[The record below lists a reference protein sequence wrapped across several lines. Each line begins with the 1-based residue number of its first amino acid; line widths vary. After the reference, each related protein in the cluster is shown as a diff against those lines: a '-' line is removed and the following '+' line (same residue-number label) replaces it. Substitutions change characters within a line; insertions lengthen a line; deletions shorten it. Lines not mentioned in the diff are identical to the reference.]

1 MNDGPEEVSGGARPA
16 PERNGHD
23 APTAGTAGPGGGS
36 VTSGDEETPTAALPQ
51 PGAAPPLPA
60 MEADSGPA
68 AGEPTAVLPAAGAGS
83 GPAAHPTV
91 PESPVPESPAHQ
103 SPAAGKPAPGSPAA
117 AGETAGDPV
126 AEGAPDL
133 PGDGAGRLLSA
144 VFGTDRT
151 GSRPPV
157 DTGVHGADG
166 GASAAGSPDAGAG
179 DDVGED
185 RLDSDEEALRR
196 LLQGVVEGLQP
207 SDGALDHLRRAVPA
221 RRARKRQALV
231 GAAAAVLL
239 VGTAVPAFVH
249 VATSDSGA
257 DTKAVT
263 AGHGEQAQGGT
274 GNDPGATGGERDRLT
289 LPGSGVQ
296 NPGHRSPATSVPGEA
311 PDESAAD
318 GPSGEPETPGAQTGA
333 PALCQGGQLGVASV
347 ETNAPGAEGKVYGTF
362 RIANVSD
369 AACTVEGSGEFAVE
383 ALGAADPTRVG
394 VTGHT
399 DGDPAGGLPAPS
411 AGRKTLVLKPSGAY
425 EVKFAWVPSDTC
437 PTTEP
442 SPDPSPSE
450 SGGAA
455 GGSTAGTGT
464 GSGGD
469 TGAGTS
475 AEGVQPQLVTEDGPA
490 DGSVAVSYVPVAGG
504 PSAQATVPHACA
516 GTVYRTG
523 MLPDG
528 A

>member
-1 MNDGPEEVSGGARPA
+1 MNDGPEEVSGGVRPA

-23 APTAGTAGPGGGS
+23 APAAGTAGPGGGS
-36 VTSGDEETPTAALPQ
+36 ETSGEEETPTAALPHA
-51 PGAAPPLPA
+51 GATTPLPA
-60 MEADSGPA
+60 VDEPA
-68 AGEPTAVLPAAGAGS
+68 AALPTAGEPAAVRPTAGADS
-83 GPAAHPTV
+83 ASAAHPTA
-91 PESPVPESPAHQ
+91 PESPVPESPAAGR
-103 SPAAGKPAPGSPAA
+103 PDPGNPVAASEA
-117 AGETAGDPV
+117 AGDPV
-126 AEGAPDL
+126 AEGDPDL
-133 PGDGAGRLLSA
+133 LGDGADRLLSA
-144 VFGTDRT
+144 VFGPDRA

-157 DTGVHGADG
+157 DARGPVVDTDAP
-166 GASAAGSPDAGAG
+166 AAGSPFAG
-179 DDVGED
+179 DGVGED

-289 LPGSGVQ
+289 LPGSGGQ
-296 NPGHRSPATSVPGEA
+296 NPGYRSPATSVPGEA

-318 GPSGEPETPGAQTGA
+318 GPSGEPETPGARTGA
-333 PALCQGGQLGVASV
+333 PALCEGGQLGVASV

-383 ALGAADPTRVG
+383 ALGEADPTRVG

-425 EVKFAWVPSDTC
+425 EVKFAWVPSGTC

-469 TGAGTS
+469 TGSGTS

-504 PSAQATVPHACA
+504 PSAQATVPDACA

-528 A
+528 E

>member
-1 MNDGPEEVSGGARPA
+1 MNDGPEEASGGGAA
-16 PERNGHD
+16 AERNGHD
-23 APTAGTAGPGGGS
+23 APTAGTVGTAGPGGG
-36 VTSGDEETPTAALPQ
+36 TAASGDEETPTAALPQ
-51 PGAAPPLPA
+51 AGATPPV
-60 MEADSGPA
+60 PA
-68 AGEPTAVLPAAGAGS
+68 ADEPTAALPAAGADS
-83 GPAAHPTV
+83 APAARPTD
-91 PESPVPESPAHQ
+91 PESPAPE
-103 SPAAGKPAPGSPAA
+103 SRAAGKPAAESEAA
-117 AGETAGDPV
+117 ADPV
-126 AEGAPDL
+126 AGGVRDL
-133 PGDGAGRLLSA
+133 PGDGADRLLSA

-151 GSRPPV
+151 GSRTPAEADRPA
-157 DTGVHGADG
+157 ADG
-166 GASAAGSPDAGAG
+166 QTPAASSPDAG
-179 DDVGED
+179 ED
-185 RLDSDEEALRR
+185 GPDGDEEALRR

-249 VATSDSGA
+249 VANSDSGA
-257 DTKAVT
+257 DTKAVST
-263 AGHGEQAQGGT
+263 GHGEQAQGGT

-289 LPGSGVQ
+289 LPGSGGQ
-296 NPGHRSPATSVPGEA
+296 NPGYRSPATSIPGEA

-333 PALCQGGQLGVASV
+333 PALCEGGRLGVVAV

-394 VTGHT
+394 VTGHS
-399 DGDPAGGLPAPS
+399 DGDPAGGLPSSS
-411 AGRKTLVLKPSGAY
+411 ADRKTLVLKPSGAY

-464 GSGGD
+464 ASGGD
-469 TGAGTS
+469 TGSGTS
-475 AEGVQPQLVTEDGPA
+475 AEGVQPQLVAEDGPA
-490 DGSVAVSYVPVAGG
+490 EGSVAVTYVPVAGG
-504 PSAQATVPHACA
+504 PSAQATVPNACA

-528 A
+528 E

>member
-1 MNDGPEEVSGGARPA
+1 MNDGPEEVSGGVRPA

-23 APTAGTAGPGGGS
+23 APTVGTAGPGGGS
-36 VTSGDEETPTAALPQ
+36 VTSEGEGTPTAALPHA
-51 PGAAPPLPA
+51 GATTPLPTV
-60 MEADSGPA
+60 D
-68 AGEPTAVLPAAGAGS
+68 EPTAALPTADEPTEVRPAAGADS
-83 GPAAHPTV
+83 ASAAHPTAL
-91 PESPVPESPAHQ
+91 ESPAPE
-103 SPAAGKPAPGSPAA
+103 SPAAGKPDTGN
-117 AGETAGDPV
+117 PV
-126 AEGAPDL
+126 AASAPDL

-144 VFGTDRT
+144 VFGAESH

-157 DTGVHGADG
+157 DAGGPVADTD
-166 GASAAGSPDAGAG
+166 APTAGSPVAGRG
-179 DDVGED
+179 DGVGED

-289 LPGSGVQ
+289 LPGSGGQ
-296 NPGHRSPATSVPGEA
+296 NPGFRSPATSVPGEA

-333 PALCQGGQLGVASV
+333 PALCEGGQLGVASV

-383 ALGAADPTRVG
+383 ALGEADPTRVG

-469 TGAGTS
+469 TGSGTS

-504 PSAQATVPHACA
+504 PSAQATVPNACA

-528 A
+528 E